1 MNDLTIAEPIA
12 ADAIRS
18 RILTIRGVQVILD
31 RDLAELYGVTTGALN
46 QAVKRN
52 KNRFPERFM
61 FQLTKEESENLKS
74 QSVISSWGGSRSYP
88 YAFTEQGIA
97 MLSSVLRSET
107 AILVSIRIMDVFV
120 AMRKALASFSPMLMR
135 LDIVERRQIIDQ
147 ARNEERFKLILDAM
161 QDKKFPPQKVFY
173 DGQIYDAFEQM
184 KKFVRMAK
192 KELIVIDPY
201 FADCVLPLIAR
212 KRQGVSVVVVKNSRN
227 KLLHAVDVAKFNAQY
242 ANSLTVKT
250 SDKFHDRFLIIDKS
264 TLIHGMRRRNALR
277 FGGQVAQRRQ
287 RRPQGPAALPST
299 TSARSALPSLPS
311 TSPTSPISSQNCNP
325 PCASSRR
332 PSAHALNHP
341 CPPHRP
347 PQGVSPQ
354 NPHKISTPYTAAQRP
369 VGIFIVRTVQEA
381 SGRCGRNQS
390 SWDSTAGTTARRLG
404 SARRH
409 KVRGSWQ
416 T

>member
-1 MNDLTIAEPIA
+1 MNDLNLTVTEPIA
-12 ADAIRS
+12 VDAIRS

-135 LDIVERRQIIDQ
+135 LDIVERRQIFDQ

-192 KELIVIDPY
+192 TELIIIDPY
-201 FADCVLPLIAR
+201 FADCVLPLIAQ
-212 KRQGVSVVVVKNSRN
+212 KRQGVSVLAVKNSRN

-250 SDKFHDRFLIIDKS
+250 SDKFHDRFLIIDK
-264 TLIHGMRRRNALR
+264 TALIHVG
-277 FGGQVAQRRQ
+277 
-287 RRPQGPAALPST
+287 
-299 TSARSALPSLPS
+299 
-311 TSPTSPISSQNCNP
+311 
-325 PCASSRR
+325 AS
-332 PSAHALNHP
+332 LNHLGKK
-341 CPPHRP
+341 CF
-347 PQGVSPQ
+347 
-354 NPHKISTPYTAAQRP
+354 A
-369 VGIFIVRTVQEA
+369 F
-381 SGRCGRNQS
+381 S
-390 SWDSTAGTTARRLG
+390 SLDKSNIPDILAKL
-404 SARRH
+404 
-409 KVRGSWQ
+409 
-416 T
+416 

>member
-74 QSVISSWGGSRSYP
+74 QSVISSSNGESASVPILKSQSVISSWGGSRSYP

-135 LDIVERRQIIDQ
+135 LDMVERRQIIDQ

-161 QDKKFPPQKVFY
+161 QDKKFPPQKVFF

-192 KELIVIDPY
+192 TELIIIDPY
-201 FADCVLPLIAR
+201 FDDSVLQLIAQ
-212 KRQGVSVVVVKNSRN
+212 KRPGVSVLVVKNKR
-227 KLLHAVDVAKFNAQY
+227 KDLLHAVDVARFNAQY
-242 ANSLTVKT
+242 NNTLTVKE
-250 SDKFHDRFLIIDKS
+250 SIKFHDRFLIIDKS
-264 TLIHGMRRRNALR
+264 TLIHVG
-277 FGGQVAQRRQ
+277 
-287 RRPQGPAALPST
+287 
-299 TSARSALPSLPS
+299 
-311 TSPTSPISSQNCNP
+311 
-325 PCASSRR
+325 AS
-332 PSAHALNHP
+332 LNHLGKK
-341 CPPHRP
+341 CF
-347 PQGVSPQ
+347 
-354 NPHKISTPYTAAQRP
+354 A
-369 VGIFIVRTVQEA
+369 F
-381 SGRCGRNQS
+381 S
-390 SWDSTAGTTARRLG
+390 SLDKSNIPDILAKL
-404 SARRH
+404 
-409 KVRGSWQ
+409 
-416 T
+416 